1 MSTTTRP
8 APRAPRAS
16 RAVRPA
22 LLMAGIML
30 LAANMRVALTIVS
43 PLMGSIRTDLDLGSA
58 GVSALICLPLLCFAI
73 ASPFVPRVA
82 ARIGIEATLCIA
94 LGALTVGIVLRSV
107 PAAPALWIGTA
118 LVGLSIACI
127 NVLLPALL
135 KRDFPTRI
143 GPLTG
148 IYNGVQS
155 CLAALGAAVA
165 VPLASA
171 PGFTWRTAI
180 GTTAAL
186 ALIALAFLLPQLR
199 RNEPNEPEVTG
210 ELPVV
215 AAAGTAGAAGTTA
228 VTAVRPLWRSAT
240 AWQVTAF
247 MGLQSTLFYSVL
259 TWWPELEHEVG
270 VPTAVAGL
278 HMALIQALGVVGS
291 LVTGALL
298 RRVNPRLI
306 TVIPGVVGAIGLLG
320 QLAAPSAAIV
330 WATCIG
336 LACGG
341 NIVAALALFGART
354 RTHLRAASLSGMAQ
368 SFGYLL
374 AAAFPP
380 VLGALHDATAG
391 WNVPLLVLAAV
402 CVGSVITGALASRE
416 RTID

>member
-1 MSTTTRP
+1 MSTITRP
-8 APRAPRAS
+8 ASRPPRAS

-43 PLMGSIRTDLDLGSA
+43 PLMGSIRTDLGLGSA
-58 GVSALICLPLLCFAI
+58 GVSALIGLPLLCFAI
-73 ASPFVPRVA
+73 ASPFVPRIA
-82 ARIGIEATLCIA
+82 ARIGIEATLSIA

-107 PAAPALWIGTA
+107 PAAAGLWIGTA

-155 CLAALGAAVA
+155 CLAALGAAAA

-199 RNEPNEPEVTG
+199 RNEPGEPEVTG

-215 AAAGTAGAAGTTA
+215 AAGTAATTG
-228 VTAVRPLWRSAT
+228 TAVRPLWRSAT

-270 VPTAVAGL
+270 VSTAVAGL
-278 HMALIQALGVVGS
+278 HMALIQALGVVAS

-306 TVIPGVVGAIGLLG
+306 TVVPGMVGAIGLLG

-380 VLGALHDATAG
+380 VLGALHDASSG
-391 WNVPLLVLAAV
+391 WTVPLLVLAAV